1 MRAHAAIALLALSC
15 TCAMRVAGAG
25 APVFWVGAAAPC
37 NFNSLQTAI
46 GAVPDGAEI
55 RLANNQAY
63 DDINVTLSDKSLLIS
78 GGWADCTD
86 DAAEGVT
93 ELVGDPTLILPVL
106 AIGSPAT
113 AREVVLRRLRL
124 GGGRRSGIEL
134 SGHVD
139 LRVER
144 SVIDANEANLG
155 GGIRVDG
162 VSRADTILRV
172 SETRIGVVEGTGGN
186 AAGNGG
192 GIACAHATVRL
203 GGSAIVGNHADS
215 EGGGL
220 FLDDCGLDTALNVYS
235 FDGLGTIAL
244 WIAANTATING
255 GGIAATGGSELEF
268 AAPFSPYAIH
278 ANQANEGG
286 GILLRGAGTTLVA
299 RGLTLSENVAAERGG
314 AASVREG
321 AQFTMER
328 LLPKLAGGVVAST
341 RCGLAVECNLVQ
353 ANRAEENTGG
363 AFYVSEA
370 GLTLR
375 QAVLEHNHSG
385 NGSTLLLVASVSRI
399 ENSLIHGNDGGG
411 GALVRVLDG
420 SSFVLNSSTVA
431 GNTGGST
438 LIELFSDNGANNL
451 HLRNSII
458 WQPGTTVLAATPAD
472 TLASVCMNAHE
483 DASIE
488 ALVHEP
494 GFLDP
499 DAGNYR
505 LHAASP
511 NIDAC
516 ADPFAGPVADLLGRQ
531 RPSDLGTDHGDGDF
545 DRGAYE
551 LGDLIFA
558 DGFEGSGSP
567 FAAVD

>member
-1 MRAHAAIALLALSC
+1 MVLLVLGGAG
-15 TCAMRVAGAG
+15 AVRDAGAG
-25 APVFWVGAAAPC
+25 GPVFWVGAAAPC

-55 RLANNQAY
+55 RLARNQAY

-93 ELVGDPTLILPVL
+93 ELVGDPALNLPVL

-124 GGGRRSGIEL
+124 SGGRRSGIEL

-144 SVIDANEANLG
+144 SVIDSNEAALG

-162 VSRADTILRV
+162 VSRDDTLLRV
-172 SETRIGVVEGTGGN
+172 SETRIGMLQGGGGN

-220 FLDDCGLDTALNVYS
+220 FLNDCGLDTALNIYS
-235 FDGLGTIAL
+235 FDGLGTVAL

-255 GGIAATGGSELEF
+255 GGIAATGGSGLEF

-286 GILLRGAGTTLVA
+286 GVLLRGVGTTLVA
-299 RGLTLSENVAAERGG
+299 HGLTLSENVAAERGG
-314 AASVREG
+314 AASVRDG

-328 LLPKLAGGVVAST
+328 LLPMLAGGVVVST

-370 GLTLR
+370 ALTLR
-375 QAVLEHNHSG
+375 QAVLEDNHSG
-385 NGSTLLLVASVSRI
+385 NGSTLLLVGSVSRV
-399 ENSLIHGNDGGG
+399 ENSLFRGNDGGG

-438 LIELFSDNGANNL
+438 LVELFSDNGANNL
-451 HLRNSII
+451 HVRNSII

-472 TLASVCMNAHE
+472 TLASECVNAHE
-483 DASIE
+483 DASID
-488 ALVHEP
+488 AQVHEP

-499 DAGNYR
+499 DAGDYR

-516 ADPFAGPVADLLGRQ
+516 ADPFAGPVADLLGQQ
-531 RPSDLGTDHGDGDF
+531 RPSDLGADHGDGDF

-558 DGFEGSGSP
+558 DGFEGAGSP